1 MKKKIVQV
9 SRGEQPDIC
18 SEKGEG
24 LPNEA
29 DESADII
36 WGICIIADI
45 GREHRE
51 LLFAIGYTF

>member
-1 MKKKIVQV
+1 MKKIVQV

-29 DESADII
+29 DESADKI
-36 WGICIIADI
+36 WGICIIAGI
-45 GREHRE
+45 LREHKE
-51 LLFAIGYTF
+51 ILLEVKYTF

>member
-24 LPNEA
+24 LPSEA
-29 DESADII
+29 MNQRIKYGE
-36 WGICIIADI
+36 
-45 GREHRE
+45 
-51 LLFAIGYTF
+51 YV